1 MAERATGTVPRPSA
15 SLRREF
21 DTYVA
26 RWRDNTADLSRVQ
39 AIVAD
44 SNYLAIATMGRP
56 ALPLILAELRDRG
69 GYWFPL
75 LEALTGE
82 SPESD
87 DERQSR
93 VGMREAWLRWGR
105 AHGYLPN

>member
-1 MAERATGTVPRPSA
+1 MTQRATHPPPEVPD
-15 SLRREF
+15 SLRRQF
-21 DTYVA
+21 RALVSK
-26 RWRDNTADLSRVQ
+26 WRDNTADLSRVQ

-44 SNYLAIATMGRP
+44 SNYLAIATLGRP

-82 SPESD
+82 SPESE
-87 DERQSR
+87 DERQSKA
-93 VGMREAWLRWGR
+93 GMREAWLRWGR
-105 AHGYLPN
+105 AHGVSG